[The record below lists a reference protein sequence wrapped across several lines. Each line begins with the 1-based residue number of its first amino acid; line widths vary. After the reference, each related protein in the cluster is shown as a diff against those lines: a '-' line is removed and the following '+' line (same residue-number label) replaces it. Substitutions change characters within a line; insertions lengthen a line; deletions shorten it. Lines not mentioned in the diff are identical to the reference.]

1 MKKWLFLEPIIIVF
15 LQKVTQNIMFSKTI
29 QFNVKYLFDSI
40 LSFELLIKE
49 KNIYFLKIL
58 FKIANIKTK

>member
-1 MKKWLFLEPIIIVF
+1 MIKNSKIFKILKKWLFLEPIMFVF

-40 LSFELLIKE
+40 LSFELLIK
-49 KNIYFLKIL
+49 KKKYIF
-58 FKIANIKTK
+58 